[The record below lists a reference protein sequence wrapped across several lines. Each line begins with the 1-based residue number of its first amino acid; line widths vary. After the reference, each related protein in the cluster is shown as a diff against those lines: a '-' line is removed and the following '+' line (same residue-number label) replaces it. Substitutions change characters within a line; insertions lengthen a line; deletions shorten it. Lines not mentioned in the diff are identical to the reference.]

1 MKTTV
6 SSDLPNFDAIRSRVL
21 YQVDT
26 DIAARGRKLRR
37 RIAGGVGA
45 LAVLVIAGV
54 AAPGLF
60 GTGTPEVYR
69 DGPVAAEAPMPSDQ
83 AMSAP
88 EAMPGE
94 AVDRM
99 EGGAPNALETKAIP
113 TASTP
118 GKDREVITTGSASVT
133 VKDPVTAS
141 SEFATWV
148 TAHAGRIDGQNE
160 NRDADGGR
168 SASLDIR
175 LPAKQV
181 GPAITK
187 LRTYGEVNDVGIQR
201 LDVTAQGRDLDARI
215 KALRVSID
223 RLEAILAKS
232 SSTDQV
238 IEAETALSERQQEL
252 ESMLSQRR
260 SLTDQVSLSSVHV
273 EFTQRDRAGDVEPD
287 GFWGGLIKGWNA
299 LIGTVNAAV
308 TALGALVPWLTV
320 LLVLGGV
327 WWIVRRARHKSP
339 VD

>member
-1 MKTTV
+1 MNTTV
-6 SSDLPNFDAIRSRVL
+6 SSNVPNFDAIRSRVL
-21 YQVDT
+21 HQVDT
-26 DIAARGRKLRR
+26 DIAARGHKLRR

-60 GTGTPEVYR
+60 GTGMPEVYR

-88 EAMPGE
+88 GTVQQEDSVPSE
-94 AVDRM
+94 LDS
-99 EGGAPNALETKAIP
+99 KAIP
-113 TASTP
+113 PGSTP

-133 VKDPVTAS
+133 VKDPVKAS
-141 SEFATWV
+141 TDFATWV

-260 SLTDQVSLSSVHV
+260 SLTDQVSLSSIHV

-299 LIGTVNAAV
+299 LIGTVNAVV

-327 WWIVRRARHKSP
+327 WWIVRRARQKSP